1 MHMASGTGG
10 RLIVHVG
17 PHKTATSS
25 TQYFLNRLSDHVFKK
40 YGIRVA
46 ASDEPSSKAAAFV
59 PNTLQHRAAPSSP
72 PPNKMFVNDSRCD
85 RILAEVRGWLAR
97 GENVILS
104 AESFANFANRQRVWA
119 LLSAAVRNTTAIT
132 AVFAHRYPLAWA
144 RSMWEERNKGS
155 FNPQS
160 FINFLLSEPTGE
172 VSPVLAMRLASVVG
186 PANVASF
193 SYDLLRERGS
203 NPAVFL
209 SATSRLLLLARHG
222 PLATRTSER
231 AARTCPRKTSLRPPR
246 P

>member
-1 MHMASGTGG
+1 MVRNAALRLLSWMAFMHMASGAGR

-25 TQYFLNRLSDHVFKK
+25 TQYFLNSLSDHVFKK
-40 YGIRVA
+40 DGIRVA
-46 ASDEPSSKAAAFV
+46 ASDEPSSKAAASV
-59 PNTLQHRAAPSSP
+59 LNTLLHRAAPSSP
-72 PPNKMFVNDSRCD
+72 QPNKRYVNDAQCD

-104 AESFANFANRQRVWA
+104 AEGFTNVANHQRVWA
-119 LLSAAVRNTTAIT
+119 LLSAAVRNSTAIT

-144 RSMWEERNKGS
+144 RSWWEQRNVGS

-160 FINFLLSEPTGE
+160 FMDFLLSEPTGE
-172 VSPVLAMRLASVVG
+172 ILPVLAMRLASVVG

-203 NPAVFL
+203 NPAVPCL
-209 SATSRLLLLARHG
+209 QRH
-222 PLATRTSER
+222 ACS
-231 AARTCPRKTSLRPPR
+231 C
-246 P
+246 